1 MINARFRVFL
11 SARAISFVGD
21 GASATALLLYVQQ
34 RTENGLSVGALV
46 AAATLPR
53 LVAPLA
59 GTLADR
65 TDQRLLMIRTD
76 LGQAAA
82 FLCIAVFLP
91 PLPLLLALVAVAS
104 LLAGLGRPASSSL
117 VPRLVGPDELLRAN
131 AWVGIAL
138 NLQIAFG
145 PALGAGMFT
154 ALGVR
159 GALVVNA
166 ATFLASAL
174 LLRRLTVSP
183 ADPLQAQS
191 FIADFKEGIALVFRD
206 RLLRTIVITLFLGVL
221 FAAVDNVAL
230 VFLVRDELHASSL
243 AYGIVATSFGIGMVA
258 LAVALTRVQA
268 EQPFALY
275 MGGLVVNG
283 VGMVAT
289 GFATGTWMA
298 GSMQGVAGAG
308 NAAINVGG
316 DTLIQ
321 RHAPPAMMGRAFG
334 LVATAAVFGGGLA
347 ALIGGGL
354 VVLVGARTT
363 FVIGGLG
370 ILASAALGGV
380 MTLSALRGHSN
391 RPSCKGACGGKAAA
405 P

>member
-1 MINARFRVFL
+1 M

-34 RTENGLSVGALV
+34 RTENGLSVGGLV

-65 TDQRLLMIRTD
+65 TDLRLLMIRTD

-91 PLPLLLALVAVAS
+91 SLPLLLALVAVAS

-117 VPRLVGPDELLRAN
+117 VPRLVRADELLRAN
-131 AWVGIAL
+131 AWVGTAL

-154 ALGVR
+154 AMGVR

-166 ATFLASAL
+166 VTFLVSAF

-183 ADPLQAQS
+183 ADRVPQVQS
-191 FIADFKEGIALVFRD
+191 FVADFKAGIALVFRD
-206 RLLRTIVITLFLGVL
+206 RLLRTLIITLFIGVL

-230 VFLVRDELHASSL
+230 VFLVRDGLHASSL
-243 AYGIVATSFGIGMVA
+243 TYGIVATAFGVGMVA
-258 LAVALTRVQA
+258 LTVVLIRVQA
-268 EQPFALY
+268 GTPITLY
-275 MGGLVVNG
+275 LGGLVVNG
-283 VGMVAT
+283 VGMLAT
-289 GFATGTWMA
+289 GFATGAWMV
-298 GSMQGVAGAG
+298 GCMQGVAGAG

-321 RHAPPAMMGRAFG
+321 RHVPPAMMGRAFG

-363 FVIGGLG
+363 FVIGALG
-370 ILASAALGGV
+370 IFASAALGGF
-380 MTLSALRGHSN
+380 MTLSALRGHSADHRAKGFEAARRRLPDN
-391 RPSCKGACGGKAAA
+391 RG
-405 P
+405 